1 MTMKGILAAVV
12 MGLFAVTA
20 YAQEGPTPE
29 QMRLSE
35 CNAQA
40 NKQKVMKFSDR
51 KAFVDACMRGETPK
65 KAAAAP
71 APKKASAKQDKTKAC
86 NKQAQDKKL
95 KGDERKKFVNQCMK
109 A

>member
-1 MTMKGILAAVV
+1 MKAIMAAVCA
-12 MGLFAVTA
+12 GLFAA
-20 YAQEGPTPE
+20 AAHAQEGPTPE
-29 QMRLSE
+29 QTRMSE

-65 KAAAAP
+65 KPA
-71 APKKASAKQDKTKAC
+71 APKKATAKQDKTKAC
-86 NKQAQDKKL
+86 NKQAANKKL